1 MMATV
6 PEKHKYYI
14 LYVFGILE
22 LVQSTRA
29 KNIVMQPALAYH
41 NSASAVGSTFKG
53 METLFMVHYIIKLCM
68 FFILKLFT
76 FHLTLGL
83 NNYFL

>member
-6 PEKHKYYI
+6 PEKHKYYS

-29 KNIVMQPALAYH
+29 ENIVMQPTSAYH
-41 NSASAVGSTFKG
+41 DSASAVGSTFKG
-53 METLFMVHYIIKLCM
+53 MET
-68 FFILKLFT
+68 
-76 FHLTLGL
+76 
-83 NNYFL
+83 